1 MVCMMQQELRGEV
14 LWASLMKDLLVA
26 LLPCSRGAMMD
37 STLGTPHFSVM
48 LVPFVVLALV
58 LTEFALPEFS

>member
-1 MVCMMQQELRGEV
+1 MMQQELRGEV

-37 STLGTPHFSVM
+37 NTRRTPRFSVM
-48 LVPFVVLALV
+48 LVPFVVALV